1 MLWFILQHF
10 LYKCLMCHHHHNLF
24 WKCSLLPCY
33 DAKLRFDVASYQVP
47 PHDPEYCPSRFP
59 SRPSNSMSMIS
70 FITHPPPRFPATTSN
85 LTTCIFLA
93 SRHPVIRTLLFNIHL
108 HIFHEPNCVTLHSH
122 NQALWLIFFLQTQMN
137 IFMNPGFLT
146 INLISFSDLNKLEA
160 GCVELDDGSKFELV
174 EKFCYLG
181 DMLCAG
187 GGAEEAS
194 RTRVRSAWG
203 KFNELAPVLTKRGVS
218 LKLKGKIYDA
228 CVQRVL
234 VYW

>member
-1 MLWFILQHF
+1 MGDWGTSFALLVIQLSARQLDERFKDATVCSTGLDEF
-10 LYKCLMCHHHHNLF
+10 DMFAFKC
-24 WKCSLLPCY
+24 K
-33 DAKLRFDVASYQVP
+33 
-47 PHDPEYCPSRFP
+47 
-59 SRPSNSMSMIS
+59 
-70 FITHPPPRFPATTSN
+70 
-85 LTTCIFLA
+85 TCVKGA
-93 SRHPVIRTLLFNIHL
+93 QS
-108 HIFHEPNCVTLHSH
+108 
-122 NQALWLIFFLQTQMN
+122 
-137 IFMNPGFLT
+137 
-146 INLISFSDLNKLEA
+146 LNKLEA

-234 VYW
+234 VYGSENLGYKSGGPG

>member
-1 MLWFILQHF
+1 M
-10 LYKCLMCHHHHNLF
+10 
-24 WKCSLLPCY
+24 
-33 DAKLRFDVASYQVP
+33 
-47 PHDPEYCPSRFP
+47 
-59 SRPSNSMSMIS
+59 
-70 FITHPPPRFPATTSN
+70 
-85 LTTCIFLA
+85 
-93 SRHPVIRTLLFNIHL
+93 
-108 HIFHEPNCVTLHSH
+108 
-122 NQALWLIFFLQTQMN
+122 
-137 IFMNPGFLT
+137 
-146 INLISFSDLNKLEA
+146 NKLEA

-234 VYW
+234 VYGSETWAIKAEDLARLRRAERMMVRRMCGVSLKDRKRSDELLNRLGIECVENKIQRGRLRWFGHVERKEENNWVKKCTRMNVIGVVDRGAPRKTWRSCVKRDMKAMV